1 MNCRVVEKDKLTDHS
16 IRCDG
21 KGKNS
26 TRSGCV
32 TGIYWL
38 IQLVLLWQVYGRVG
52 LKDIQEIQERII
64 SSNLRSDKEDL
75 FLNLKGPLNPQH
87 SMLANEIGFIHSKRF
102 LSAEIKIEY
111 EIKIESTVSQDQ
123 TYTKTRDYSKD
134 TVYPDLPYSGTHL
147 KYMNDYF
154 RTLLEMF
161 PSLHG
166 YVSIWTDKKD
176 SFYNFMNS
184 STVKEHKYKILASL
198 LLLSEGL
205 QIPLSIETSTEHI
218 ELVLKESTEEDQFRI
233 RMCKDTE
240 TKDTEETKNEGVF
253 RKKKVFKYTEAMKV
267 LMFFIENSQAK
278 IIKQERYLSEP
289 KSYKEFQSGK
299 FLNSPGFLIQT
310 YIYYYIEDKT
320 EMCIFIQTVHDL
332 LCKYIENSAGNSK
345 ITVIQTKKAE
355 YIFNRYFAYNQNE
368 EGDEIGELKYIRMH
382 MQNILNTTRRFPIT
396 YQAQLEP
403 IQDCLSISKK
413 KSPPENSS
421 ICQCACLNEDTDDEG
436 NNTVEISNTFAD
448 HVETAL
454 LGLFCI
460 FAYDSREQVYKV
472 DHMVNASKE
481 LKEFFIKHKYRYGT
495 VSDDMHND
503 WNKVVSGLKD
513 SRITYMRSDKNQL
526 APGFMNMLYAIAEI
540 SGIDTWERLDDLME
554 IVDEMKDEASL
565 SEFRNSIWNRKK
577 EATDKEKKD
586 IDDAIRSKI
595 KDMRIC
601 EKDRL
606 VIKEWLE
613 KDSDEKK
620 KLLCKIESIEHEIN
634 ITETEKIKKLIRR
647 IEVQQREKEEKL
659 HFGIEMYMCELFNRL
674 MIDKCLEVKVLK
686 LYKKE
691 FELRLSDIF
700 GYMDIVYLDEYE
712 NKVECYSLSIKTS
725 SKSKEKD
732 TEDEIN
738 ERIFSVRKE
747 NNVSY
752 RRKDVPTDLSLSLSK
767 WIKTKTYT
775 AWLVKYY
782 KECESIT
789 TKDLQY
795 KVRTIMKGLPEK
807 KTKTVNLNSI
817 LPWGLV
823 HQRENR
829 LNLIFPLL
837 MNAMRLGFNYNHPV
851 IRFVNN
857 IIVDAPFQ
865 TSYDRDAFFIAMK
878 ISNLDKYL
886 LNIRIDNGIYQVKD
900 YSDFGMQNIIESSID
915 IKPFSNNM
923 DIIMR
928 YNLTKTKNY
937 YRSPMLSALNSMS
950 KENQQLFVSLLTKK
964 YKSIEYIASIIFSMH
979 AMKICCPRYDYL
991 GYANELLMKIIEILS
1006 EEGNSHSSIIKGLY
1020 DLIDPNAHNGT
1031 YLYYREYKEAV
1042 EIIKSMESILCEK
1055 NNEISKEKFNYII
1068 KAYVRN

>member
-1 MNCRVVEKDKLTDHS
+1 MNSMLVEKNKLTDYS

-21 KGKNS
+21 KGKNKY
-26 TRSGCV
+26 RSGWV
-32 TGIYWL
+32 TGIRWL

-64 SSNLRSDKEDL
+64 NSNLRSDKKDL
-75 FLNLKGPLNPQH
+75 FLNLNGPLNPQH
-87 SMLANEIGFIHSKRF
+87 SMLSNEIGFMHSKRF
-102 LSAEIKIEY
+102 LSTEIKTEY
-111 EIKIESTVSQDQ
+111 EIKIGSTVSQDS
-123 TYTKTRDYSKD
+123 TYTKTRDYNKD
-134 TVYPDLPYSGTHL
+134 TVHSDLLYSGIHL
-147 KYMNDYF
+147 KYMNEYF
-154 RTLLEMF
+154 RTLLELF

-166 YVSIWTDKKD
+166 YVSIWTDKQD
-176 SFYNFMNS
+176 SFYAFMKS

-205 QIPLSIETSTEHI
+205 QMPLSIDTSTQDI
-218 ELVLKESTEEDQFRI
+218 ELVLKASTEEDHFRI
-233 RMCKDTE
+233 RMCKEDSVE
-240 TKDTEETKNEGVF
+240 VKDEGVF
-253 RKKKVFKYTEAMKV
+253 RKKKELKYPEAMKV
-267 LMFFIENSQAK
+267 IRFFIENSQAK
-278 IIKQERYLSEP
+278 IIKQLRYLSEP

-310 YIYYYIEDKT
+310 YIYHYIEDKT

-332 LCKYIENSAGNSK
+332 LCEYIEKNAGNSK
-345 ITVIQTKKAE
+345 ITVIQSKKAK
-355 YIFNRYFAYNQNE
+355 YIFSRYFSYNQNE
-368 EGDEIGELKYIRMH
+368 EGDEVGEFEYIKMH
-382 MQNILNTTRRFPIT
+382 MQNILNSTRRFPIT

-403 IQDCLSISKK
+403 IQDCLSVSKEK
-413 KSPPENSS
+413 KSPAKNSS
-421 ICQCACLNEDTDDEG
+421 ICQCACLNEDTDEEDD
-436 NNTVEISNTFAD
+436 NMVEISNTFTD

-460 FAYDSREQVYKV
+460 FAYNSKEQVYTV
-472 DHMVNASKE
+472 DHMVHASKE
-481 LKEFFIKHKYRYGT
+481 LKEFFIKHKYMYGT
-495 VSDDMHND
+495 VSKAMHND
-503 WNKVVSGLKD
+503 WNKVVAGLRD
-513 SRITYMRSDKNQL
+513 ARITYMRSDKNQL
-526 APGFMNMLYAIAEI
+526 APGFMNILYAIAEI

-554 IVDEMKDEASL
+554 IVEEMKDEASL
-565 SEFRNSIWNRKK
+565 SEFRNYIWNRKK
-577 EATDKEKKD
+577 EAHDKEKKD

-606 VIKEWLE
+606 VIKEWLT

-620 KLLCKIESIEHEIN
+620 KLLYKIQSLEYEIS

-659 HFGIEMYMCELFNRL
+659 HFGIEMYMCDLFNCL
-674 MIDKCLEVKVLK
+674 MVDKWLEVKVLK

-700 GYMDIVYLDEYE
+700 GYMDIVYLDGYE
-712 NKVECYSLSIKTS
+712 NKAECYCLCIKTS
-725 SKSKEKD
+725 SKSKEKE
-732 TEDEIN
+732 TEEEIN
-738 ERIFSVRKE
+738 GTIFSVKSE
-747 NNVSY
+747 NTISY
-752 RRKDVPTDLSLSLSK
+752 RRKDVPSDLSLSLSK
-767 WIKTKTYT
+767 WITTKTYT

-782 KECESIT
+782 KECESIS

-795 KVRTIMKGLPEK
+795 KVRTLMKGLSEK

-823 HQRENR
+823 HQREHR

-837 MNAMRLGFNYNHPV
+837 MNVNQLGFNCTHPV

-865 TSYDRDAFFIAMK
+865 TSYDRDAFFIAMR

-886 LNIRIDNGIYQVKD
+886 LNMHIDNGISQIKD
-900 YSDFGMQNIIESSID
+900 YSNFGMQNIIESAIH
-915 IKPFSNNM
+915 IKPFNNNM

-928 YNLTKTKNY
+928 YNLTKTKNFY
-937 YRSPMLSALNSMS
+937 HSPMLSALNSMS
-950 KENQQLFVSLLTKK
+950 KENQRLFVSLLTKK
-964 YKSIEYIASIIFSMH
+964 YKSIEQIVSIVFSMH
-979 AMKICCPRYDYL
+979 AMKVCYPRYDYL

-1006 EEGNSHSSIIKGLY
+1006 EKGDSYSSIIKSLY
-1020 DLIDPNAHNGT
+1020 DLIDPNAHSGT

-1042 EIIKSMESILCEK
+1042 EIIKSMKNTLCEK